1 LLFWG
6 NFQFFLLL
14 FENDER
20 AQDAFQKKSTLS
32 QSNLK
37 VKKIE
42 NSNNKFN
49 KQLSCTAI
57 SSVDK
62 VE

>member
-1 LLFWG
+1 LPFLGGIF
-6 NFQFFLLL
+6 NFFLLL

-37 VKKIE
+37 FE

-57 SSVDK
+57 SQVDK
-62 VE
+62 AE